1 MRDKLFR
8 RYANP
13 LIVLETISPD
23 ALVDFILFIF
33 DTQDEEELYNI
44 WLHKDID
51 KPFDEITKS
60 LKKRRGNK
68 NTSSDVLTANEAIER
83 IKKAGTLIKPNEK
96 EENS

>member
-51 KPFDEITKS
+51 KTFDEITKS
-60 LKKRRGNK
+60 LKKRRANK
-68 NTSSDVLTANEAIER
+68 NNNSDVLTANEAIER
-83 IKKAGTLIKPNEK
+83 IKKAGTLIKPNEE